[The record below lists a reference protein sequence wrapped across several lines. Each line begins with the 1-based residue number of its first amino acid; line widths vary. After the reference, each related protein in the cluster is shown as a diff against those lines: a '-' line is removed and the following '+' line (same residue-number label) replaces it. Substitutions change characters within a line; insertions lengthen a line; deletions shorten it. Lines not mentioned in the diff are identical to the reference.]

1 MKINWIYAICIL
13 IASAQSLLAS
23 DEVIITGNVES
34 IPDSTEVIL
43 FRQEGRSG
51 MGIAVDTVI
60 NGKFSLSVPIDS
72 GLALT
77 KLYLSKNDKMS
88 RGRTLY
94 LRPDSKIEISAN
106 DPFVQTWN
114 VKSEIPEQNEHD
126 RFITQSKD
134 ILDLLQRDNEFTS
147 YITGRSENKAKSS
160 SELKANES
168 IRDSLSV
175 VTMLRDIDLLQQMPI
190 TTVWLDKLEDIS
202 RNIRFYEVYSDT
214 LRSRLQNIY
223 QNINDTDKNSRQGVI
238 ANAILYPP
246 AKLKVGDIVPDDEFI
261 DIDGNRHSLSELRG
275 KWILLDFWSSGC
287 YSSVMAFPELK
298 KFQDENADQVVVV
311 SLSLDNE
318 KMWRY
323 ASENFVRIDVN
334 NWNECKEDMGLYQ
347 RFDAYGTPTFVLIS
361 PEGEIKEK
369 WMLYAQ
375 GSLGYQFQLLSRE
388 KGRPEYS
395 EIDGVIYINNPEHD
409 FNDTLGRLD
418 VESMNISENETK
430 INFLANNTPGLPINI
445 SPESYLITD
454 DGTTLK
460 LTGSVGI
467 TPGQEFT
474 TDENGSGHFS
484 LFYEALPVQTESIT
498 FVEAPGGWL
507 TIKNMRVKKIR

>member
-1 MKINWIYAICIL
+1 MKTNWIFVTCLL
-13 IASAQSLLAS
+13 IASAQSLVAS
-23 DEVIITGNVES
+23 DNVIIKGNVES

-43 FRQEGRSG
+43 FRQEGRAG
-51 MGIAVDTVI
+51 MGIATDTVI
-60 NGKFSLSVPIDS
+60 NGNFCLSVPVDS
-72 GLALT
+72 GLTMARLR
-77 KLYLSKNDKMS
+77 LSKNDQMS
-88 RGRTLY
+88 LGRTLY
-94 LRPDSKIEISAN
+94 LRPDAKIEISAT

-114 VKSEIPEQNEHD
+114 VKSNVLEQNEYDH
-126 RFITQSKD
+126 FISVNKD
-134 ILDLLQRDNEFTS
+134 ILDLLQQDNDFTTF
-147 YITGRSENKAKSS
+147 IMGMSENKVKSS

-175 VTMLRDIDLLQQMPI
+175 VTMLRDIDLLQQMPV

-223 QNINDTDKNSRQGVI
+223 QNLNDTDKNSRQGVI

-246 AKLKVGDIVPDDEFI
+246 AKLKVGDIIPDDEFI

-287 YSSVMAFPELK
+287 YSSLMAFPELK
-298 KFQDENADQVVVV
+298 KFQDKNADQVVVV

-318 KMWRY
+318 KMWQN

-395 EIDGVIYINNPEHD
+395 EIDGVIYINNPAYD

-418 VESMNISENETK
+418 VESMNIFENETK
-430 INFLANNTPGLPINI
+430 INFFANNTPGVPITI
-445 SPESYLITD
+445 SSESFLITE
-454 DGTTLK
+454 DGTKLK
-460 LTGSVGI
+460 LTGTDGI

-474 TDENGSGHFS
+474 TDENGTGHFS
-484 LFYEALPVQTESIT
+484 LTYEALPKETQSIT
-498 FVEAPGGWL
+498 FMEAPGGWFS
-507 TIKNMRVKKIR
+507 IKNICVQRF